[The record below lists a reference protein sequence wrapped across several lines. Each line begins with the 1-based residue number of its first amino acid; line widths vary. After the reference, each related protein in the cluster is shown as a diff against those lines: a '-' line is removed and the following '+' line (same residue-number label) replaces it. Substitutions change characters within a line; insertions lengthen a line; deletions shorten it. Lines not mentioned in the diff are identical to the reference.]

1 MKRFIITDDNYLYDC
16 NFYGIDSMGYG
27 ETQRSIQ
34 YNEKNKNYY
43 FHYWNGA
50 LNEFGENPI
59 SEIRIKVV
67 ESYDDIEE
75 VKKHCIIEEDPYE
88 MPYDIPEL
96 GYIEPIRAI
105 NKTKL
110 SKIQD
115 QDMYLVWFKLE
126 IQKCEQALSYENSM
140 DTFTRIQ
147 DYHEHIVRTETLKEE
162 IKTYKRCLI
171 QYVSDKYKNKKGNK
185 KEL

>member
-16 NFYGIDSMGYG
+16 RFCGIDSMDCSSS
-27 ETQRSIQ
+27 TQTSIE
-34 YNEKNKNYY
+34 YNEKNKTYY
-43 FHYWNGA
+43 FSYWKGA
-50 LNEFGENPI
+50 LEEIGENPT
-59 SEIRIKVV
+59 SKVPIKVV
-67 ESYDDIEE
+67 AGYNDIKEL
-75 VKKHCIIEEDPYE
+75 KKHYIIEEDPYE
-88 MPYDIPEL
+88 MPYNIPEL

-110 SKIQD
+110 SKIQG

-140 DTFTRIQ
+140 DTFKRIQ

-171 QYVSDKYKNKKGNK
+171 QYVSDKYKNKKG
-185 KEL
+185 E

>member
-34 YNEKNKNYY
+34 YYEKNKNYY

-50 LNEFGENPI
+50 LNEFGENPV
-59 SEIRIKVV
+59 SEISIKVV

-115 QDMYLVWFKLE
+115 QDMYLLWFKKEIENCEIALGIEDLE
-126 IQKCEQALSYENSM
+126 N
-140 DTFTRIQ
+140 TFKRIQ
-147 DYHEHIVRTETLKEE
+147 DYHEHIVRIETLKEE

-185 KEL
+185 KEF